1 MRKFS
6 GEALIDLAVQILKSD
21 IRPNVPAENRYALAM
36 TISALE
42 IARREWLNDPEST
55 QLELLD
61 AIYDDGD
68 GSLDKLSRDIRN
80 NTINDQTH
88 PELLLATQSVQICLS
103 LQRHLPWYR
112 LRVSAGYRSVYL
124 SSIDATPQNF
134 VPIV

>member
-21 IRPNVPAENRYALAM
+21 IRPNVSAEKRYALAM

-80 NTINDQTH
+80 STINDQTH
-88 PELLLATQSVQICLS
+88 PELRQLLERLLVAELDVRNPQALK
-103 LQRHLPWYR
+103 QRR
-112 LRVSAGYRSVYL
+112 LADEGL
-124 SSIDATPQNF
+124 A
-134 VPIV
+134 